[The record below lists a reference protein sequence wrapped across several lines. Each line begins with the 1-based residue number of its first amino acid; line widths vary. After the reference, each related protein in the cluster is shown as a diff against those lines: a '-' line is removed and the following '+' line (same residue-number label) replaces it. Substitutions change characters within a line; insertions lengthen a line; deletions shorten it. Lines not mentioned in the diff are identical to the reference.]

1 MRLIGLQVGRMF
13 GLKDLP
19 RLSVRKTAFLEEAVT
34 ILGTLTT
41 GDVLSFTLKK
51 CVSGTGARRRLKPL

>member
-1 MRLIGLQVGRMF
+1 MF

>member
-1 MRLIGLQVGRMF
+1 MF

-41 GDVLSFTLKK
+41 GDVLSFTSRSACQEL
-51 CVSGTGARRRLKPL
+51 GPGEDLNPL